1 LRTYAE
7 MTHCVNLE
15 RFKGDKQ
22 MGRPLNKKFFGAPT
36 SGGNEIKVQFHNGTS
51 SVNGY
56 IVKQLGSKKFRCTD
70 GVIEKDCFLVDKAAA
85 AIAAGEMSIVI
96 KDDGG
101 TVRQVNKI
109 AGRKMTM
116 DTNATIGWNFST
128 ATDDGAAQIEE
139 AGDGSEVA
147 ALTMN
152 AATQANPG
160 AITCTADHLLV
171 NGDRVRITGVVGMVE
186 LNGKVFTITKTSAT
200 AFTIGVNTSG
210 FTAYGS
216 AGTVTQVEAGADVF
230 EAN

>member
-1 LRTYAE
+1 
-7 MTHCVNLE
+7 
-15 RFKGDKQ
+15 
-22 MGRPLNKKFFGAPT
+22 MGRPLNKRFFGAPT
-36 SGGNEIKVQFHNGTS
+36 AGGSEIKVQFHNGTS

-70 GVIEKDCFLVDKAAA
+70 GVTEKDCFLVDKAAGA
-85 AIAAGEMSIVI
+85 VAAGEMSIVI

-139 AGDGSEVA
+139 AGDASEVA

-152 AATQANPG
+152 ACTQADPG
-160 AITCTADHLLV
+160 AITCTANHLLV
-171 NGDRVRITGVVGMVE
+171 NGDTVRITGVVGMVE
-186 LNGKVFTITKTSAT
+186 LNNKVFTITKTSAT
-200 AFTIGVNTSG
+200 AFTIGVDTSA
-210 FTAYGS
+210 FTTYGS
-216 AGTVTQVEAGADVF
+216 AGTVTQTLAEADQF
-230 EAN
+230 E